1 MTRWEILR
9 LGILGG
15 IIPCP
20 SAFVIGLIALQQQW
34 YTTGLIMVLAFS
46 VGLAAVLTAIGLA
59 LVHSKAYMAKKRK
72 ETKSKLY
79 RLLEAKLPVFGALV
93 IAMIGVVMVMFA
105 LIRLDLIDP
114 AKFTV

>member
-15 IIPCP
+15 IVPCP
-20 SAFVIGLIALQQQW
+20 SAFVIGLIAFSNGW
-34 YTTGLIMVLAFS
+34 YFSGLIMVTVFS
-46 VGLAAVLTAIGLA
+46 LGLAAVLATIGL
-59 LVHSKAYMAKKRK
+59 LMVHSKEYLSRKRK

-93 IAMIGVVMVMFA
+93 ITLIGTIMVMLAMI
-105 LIRLDLIDP
+105 RLQLIDV

>member
-15 IIPCP
+15 IVPCP
-20 SAFVIGLIALQQQW
+20 SAFVIGLVFFSAKL
-34 YTTGLIMVLAFS
+34 YFAGLVMVIVFS
-46 VGLAAVLTAIGLA
+46 LGLAAVLSTIGL
-59 LVHSKAYMAKKRK
+59 LMVHSKEYMSRKRK

-93 IAMIGVVMVMFA
+93 ITLIGTIMVMLAMI
-105 LIRLDLIDP
+105 RLQLIDV